1 MSRALLVAAGGTL
14 ALPERGAALIDR
26 ADGGHLLVDPPR
38 PVWERGELAP
48 AELAAWSYL
57 VAAAGRAMLETLPQL
72 AGGCLNYWEAG
83 NWSLHDAAEPTGPKD
98 PRRAR
103 RVHLHLIGRSP
114 RAADPAWA
122 WGEAP
127 LYPRFAERH
136 GVLARHARLDAAE
149 CRAVVART
157 VELLRDVYGE
167 PAAAIEASAPCAACG
182 RPAPAPRL
190 AADGRCAECAESG
203 R

>member
-1 MSRALLVAAGGTL
+1 MSHALLFARGGVL
-14 ALPERGAALIDR
+14 ARPGRGAALIDR

-48 AELAAWSYL
+48 DELAAWSFL
-57 VAAAGRAMLETLPQL
+57 VAAAGRAMLESLPQL
-72 AGGCLNYWEAG
+72 SGGCLNYWEAG

-98 PRRAR
+98 PRRVR
-103 RVHLHLIGRSP
+103 RMHLHLIGRSP

-136 GVLARHARLDAAE
+136 AALTRHLPLDAAE
-149 CRAVVART
+149 CRAVVARAAS
-157 VELLRDVYGE
+157 LLRDVYGE
-167 PAAAIEASAPCAACG
+167 PAESIESSAPCTACG
-182 RPAPAPRL
+182 LPSPASRL
-190 AADGRCAECAESG
+190 AVGGRCGDCSVGG

>member
-1 MSRALLVAAGGTL
+1 LSRALLVARGGTL
-14 ALPERGAALIDR
+14 ALPGRGAALIDR

-38 PVWERGELAP
+38 PVWERSELSRD
-48 AELAAWSYL
+48 ELAAWSFL

-83 NWSLHDAAEPTGPKD
+83 NWSLHDAAAPAGPKD
-98 PRRAR
+98 PRAAR

-136 GVLARHARLDAAE
+136 AALAAYEPLTAEE
-149 CRAVVART
+149 CRAVVARAA
-157 VELLRDVYGE
+157 ELLNAVYRE
-167 PAAAIEASAPCAACG
+167 PAESIEASPPCAACG
-182 RPAPAPRL
+182 LPTPRSRL
-190 AADGRCAECAESG
+190 AAGGRCAECAGEG
-203 R
+203 A